1 MDAMYEIKNPLQ
13 SKSIDEINS
22 VLRNNEE
29 FIGYVCNLNL
39 AGNKPKVGAY
49 IKNISFLRN
58 KTAIPYPEQI
68 IYLNWNGECFKF
80 TMEYLDAFYGKVG
93 NDNNLNDFKYLEV

>member
-1 MDAMYEIKNPLQ
+1 MDAMYEIKNPLR
-13 SKSIDEINS
+13 SKSIKEINS

-29 FIGYVCNLNL
+29 IIGYVCNLNI
-39 AGNKPKVGAY
+39 AGNKPKIGAY

-68 IYLNWNGECFKF
+68 IYLNRNGKCYKF
-80 TMEYLDAFYGKVG
+80 TPAYLEAFYGKGG
-93 NDNNLNDFKYLEV
+93 NDERLNDFKYLEV